1 MLDST
6 TQVFLVP
13 VAGVATHNVYVDSVL
28 LNDAFVRSGTDVA
41 LQIRVRNGGK
51 TAAENS
57 QVKLFVG
64 DRQVGAFRVT
74 VPANGQATL
83 AARVQLTGNA
93 TQECRVEV
101 EDYPVT
107 FDNTF
112 YFTLTPSPR
121 ILITD
126 ITSGGLPATQRL
138 YSNESLFAY
147 THSRGTGGASLPTA
161 QLALV
166 QELPRIDVQLREQ
179 LKQVV
184 QRGGSVVIVPPGTP
198 EAQASY
204 TELFRELGVGP
215 VQWEPTAPGQKPQ
228 RREVA
233 MPSRQNPFFRDVF
246 GPQQR
251 QATLPSVAP
260 VLRWARSGTDILK
273 LREGEGYL
281 SGFQSGRGMVYVFAA
296 PFSGEYSDFTSHA
309 LFVPV
314 MYRLAMQ
321 SYRSTEQPAYRLN
334 QGSIVVPAPPVS
346 NATEQVAKLVKDSLT
361 LIPTQRTVAG
371 TLQLDIPPGMREPGF
386 YTLERNGRK
395 LATLAFNFDKRESE
409 LTHYS
414 ADELRQMWAGKPNIQ
429 VYDAS
434 AGTSV
439 AARYRAE
446 RVGTPL
452 WQYCVVGA
460 LVFLLAE
467 VLLLRFGTRRQS
479 AAGQPV
485 AV

>member
-1 MLDST
+1 M
-6 TQVFLVP
+6 
-13 VAGVATHNVYVDSVL
+13 
-28 LNDAFVRSGTDVA
+28 
-41 LQIRVRNGGK
+41 
-51 TAAENS
+51 
-57 QVKLFVG
+57 
-64 DRQVGAFRVT
+64 
-74 VPANGQATL
+74 
-83 AARVQLTGNA
+83 
-93 TQECRVEV
+93 
-101 EDYPVT
+101 
-107 FDNTF
+107 
-112 YFTLTPSPR
+112 
-121 ILITD
+121 
-126 ITSGGLPATQRL
+126 PATQRL

-147 THSRGTGGASLPTA
+147 THSRGAGGGSLSTA

-166 QELPRIDVQLREQ
+166 QELPRIEVQVREQ

-184 QRGGSVVIVPPGTP
+184 QRGGSVVIVPPANPG
-198 EAQASY
+198 AQASY

-215 VQWEPTAPGQKPQ
+215 VQWEPTSSAQKPQ

-251 QATLPSVAP
+251 QVTLPSVAP

-296 PFSGEYSDFTSHA
+296 PFSGEYSDFTAHA

-334 QGSIVVPAPPVS
+334 QGSIVVPAPPAS
-346 NATEQVAKLVKDSLT
+346 NAAEQVAKLVKDSLT
-361 LIPTQRTVAG
+361 LIPAQRTVAG

-409 LTHYS
+409 LAHYS

-467 VLLLRFGTRRQS
+467 VLLLRFGTRRQP
-479 AAGQPV
+479 AAGQPL